1 MLVMSREN
9 VSPGPYGP
17 GRKGKM
23 KTVSSMSS
31 IARRMAEK
39 VEELIQAHGS
49 LALVPLV
56 LDAVESGEMGDG
68 KIASRGEGRSW
79 EVNPKTMLTVLTYCY
94 GVGLYN
100 PEDIEDAIE
109 EHPAISY
116 IAARSAMPASA
127 IRRFRREH
135 RALISQTL
143 ARFFESI
150 WTVSELQASP
160 MSISICESL
169 RLELDET
176 ASAGLRVEC
185 ARLAEDHILLALLW
199 DGPAMRD

>member
-1 MLVMSREN
+1 MLVLSREN
-9 VSPGPYGP
+9 ISLGLYGP

-39 VEELIQAHGS
+39 VEELTQVHGS

-56 LDAVESGEMGDG
+56 LDAVGSGEMGDS
-68 KIASRGEGRSW
+68 KFAFRGEGRVW
-79 EVNPKTMLTVLTYCY
+79 EINPKTMLTVLTYCY

-109 EHPAISY
+109 EHPAVSY
-116 IAARSAMPASA
+116 IAARAAMPASA

-150 WTVSELQASP
+150 WTVSEVQVSP
-160 MSISICESL
+160 MSISSSDTLKI
-169 RLELDET
+169 ELDET

>member
-1 MLVMSREN
+1 MLVLSRETI
-9 VSPGPYGP
+9 SPGSYGP

-23 KTVSSMSS
+23 KTVSATSN

-39 VEELIQAHGS
+39 VEELNQAHGP

-56 LDAVESGEMGDG
+56 LDAVEGGELGDSNSALRAG
-68 KIASRGEGRSW
+68 GRDW
-79 EVNPKTMLTVLTYCY
+79 QVNPKTILTVLTYCY

-116 IAARSAMPASA
+116 IAARVAMPASA

-150 WTVSELQASP
+150 WTVSEVQVSP
-160 MSISICESL
+160 MSISISDTL
-169 RLELDET
+169 KVELDET

>member
-1 MLVMSREN
+1 MKS
-9 VSPGPYGP
+9 VS
-17 GRKGKM
+17 
-23 KTVSSMSS
+23 TMSS
-31 IARRMAEK
+31 LARRMAEK
-39 VEELIQAHGS
+39 VEELTQAHGS

-56 LDAVESGEMGDG
+56 LDAVESGEMGD
-68 KIASRGEGRSW
+68 APFAPRGNVHGW
-79 EVNPKTMLTVLTYCY
+79 GVNPKTILTVLTYCY

-109 EHPAISY
+109 EHPAVSY
-116 IAARSAMPASA
+116 LAARSSMPAAA

-143 ARFFESI
+143 ARFFESV
-150 WTVSELQASP
+150 WTVSEAKVSP
-160 MSISICESL
+160 MSISASHSL
-169 RLELDET
+169 RVELDET
-176 ASAGLRVEC
+176 ASTGLRVEC